1 MCLLMCG
8 GFLVPT
14 SRLIIHALVTGV
26 PEIAQSDQFSFL
38 ELPILIRL
46 CCSTTA
52 LNQEKSQSVRIQPIQ
67 CTLFAICDQSNNKGP
82 IAKWHKLFNI

>member
-46 CCSTTA
+46 CCSTIA